1 MAQTKSESGTGD
13 KGMVSGSQDFLRG
26 VRAEAKK
33 VTWPEWKDT
42 RSATGVVLIFVA
54 VSSVF
59 LGSVDFLFSKLMEW
73 LVH

>member
-1 MAQTKSESGTGD
+1 MAQTKSESGAGD
-13 KGMVSGSQDFLRG
+13 KGVVTESGDFLRG

-42 RSATGVVLIFVA
+42 RSATGVVLVFVA
-54 VSSVF
+54 ISSVF

>member
-1 MAQTKSESGTGD
+1 MAQSKSDSGAAQ
-13 KGMVSGSQDFLRG
+13 KGLISDSQDFVKG

-42 RSATGVVLIFVA
+42 RSATGVVLMFVA

-59 LGSVDFLFSKLMEW
+59 LGSVDFVLSKLMEW
-73 LVH
+73 LVR